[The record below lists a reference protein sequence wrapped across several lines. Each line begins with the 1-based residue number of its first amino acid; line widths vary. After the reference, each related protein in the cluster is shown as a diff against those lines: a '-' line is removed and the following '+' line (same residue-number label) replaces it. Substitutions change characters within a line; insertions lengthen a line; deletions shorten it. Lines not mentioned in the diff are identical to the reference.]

1 MILIILLSILLI
13 LSYLL
18 NKSPLSASNILVF
31 SFLVSSICAYE
42 ISFDVNYYISIK
54 TIFIIVLFNFI
65 FILFNYFF
73 SKDVLFDSEKN
84 INYENANLY
93 PDFID
98 VARYKII
105 LSFVFQILTISLVV
119 FYFKSEFGNL
129 NSSTLSEF
137 RSLTLY
143 GNNYISPIPGW
154 VRFMEDFSQLITFV
168 SIYIYINNYFS
179 FDERKKNNFSF
190 LILSFSSIPLYLLN
204 SSRFGI
210 VILFVYALFLYF
222 FFGLKKGVRNS
233 KLFVLPFILFIILI
247 LVFSLLGLLIG
258 RTNGVT
264 SGPIYYFGGSI
275 ILFDVYVKNPSLLSV
290 FDGVQTFH
298 TLFKALYKIH
308 LANGYK
314 DVINPFYTINGVQI
328 GNVYSCLSNY
338 FGDFGLYGV
347 TIFSAIIGSMYGY
360 FYKIVNRCRLS
371 GVNMKVLIYCYC
383 LYMVALS
390 PYAEQVVNTLCS
402 LGFYK
407 NILILFLISKFYT
420 KK

>member
-143 GNNYISPIPGW
+143 GK
-154 VRFMEDFSQLITFV
+154 D
-168 SIYIYINNYFS
+168 
-179 FDERKKNNFSF
+179 RK
-190 LILSFSSIPLYLLN
+190 
-204 SSRFGI
+204 
-210 VILFVYALFLYF
+210 
-222 FFGLKKGVRNS
+222 
-233 KLFVLPFILFIILI
+233 
-247 LVFSLLGLLIG
+247 
-258 RTNGVT
+258 
-264 SGPIYYFGGSI
+264 
-275 ILFDVYVKNPSLLSV
+275 SV
-290 FDGVQTFH
+290 V
-298 TLFKALYKIH
+298 
-308 LANGYK
+308 
-314 DVINPFYTINGVQI
+314 
-328 GNVYSCLSNY
+328 
-338 FGDFGLYGV
+338 
-347 TIFSAIIGSMYGY
+347 
-360 FYKIVNRCRLS
+360 
-371 GVNMKVLIYCYC
+371 
-383 LYMVALS
+383 
-390 PYAEQVVNTLCS
+390 
-402 LGFYK
+402 
-407 NILILFLISKFYT
+407 
-420 KK
+420 